1 MGDGFT
7 VMGGILASVPGF
19 GPSCYRGSV
28 CVCALRCPTF
38 KPRGLI
44 GSSRQET
51 VSVWAARAAAI
62 GRLPYVNLRGIQS
75 AIYLYLHCTNAELS
89 WVLFVLR

>member
-62 GRLPYVNLRGIQS
+62 GRLPYVNLRGI
-75 AIYLYLHCTNAELS
+75 
-89 WVLFVLR
+89 

>member
-28 CVCALRCPTF
+28 CVCVHSDVPHLNHAAL
-38 KPRGLI
+38 
-44 GSSRQET
+44 
-51 VSVWAARAAAI
+51 
-62 GRLPYVNLRGIQS
+62 
-75 AIYLYLHCTNAELS
+75 
-89 WVLFVLR
+89 